1 LAARRREGGRNAPTR
16 RSSRRACRPSATGS
30 RTTSLRRTFA
40 SLLYEAGASPAY
52 VMSQMGHTRAA
63 LALEGYAKKMARR
76 RNTGARMDAL
86 IKPDGWCEKAQ
97 NGER

>member
-1 LAARRREGGRNAPTR
+1 VGGR
-16 RSSRRACRPSATGS
+16 
-30 RTTSLRRTFA
+30 SLT
-40 SLLYEAGASPAY
+40 AY

-86 IKPDGWCEKAQ
+86 IKPAGWCEKGAKRRTVTKALRRLRR
-97 NGER
+97 GKPEVAY